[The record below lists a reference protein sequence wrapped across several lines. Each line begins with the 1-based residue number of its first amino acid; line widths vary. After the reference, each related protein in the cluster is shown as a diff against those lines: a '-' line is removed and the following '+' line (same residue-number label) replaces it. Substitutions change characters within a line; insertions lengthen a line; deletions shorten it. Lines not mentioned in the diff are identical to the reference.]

1 VHAARPGGIR
11 RGLLRAV
18 AVAILILLI
27 GATYQGVTTALE
39 RRRFP
44 HPGRMVRATDH
55 QLHIDCTGEGSPTV
69 VLEAPAA
76 AMSAAW
82 GWIQSELE
90 HQTRVC
96 SYDRSGMG
104 WSEWGPRPYDPSRV
118 PEELEALLRNSNE
131 RAPYVIVGHGLGA
144 AFARLFA
151 SRYPMEVR
159 AVVLIDVPKAG
170 AGSKVRPLLAASPW
184 LARAAFLRA
193 SPALARR
200 ARGLPG
206 AAAGEMRSFLNRP
219 DHLTRAAIEVAQ
231 WDHTVQLA
239 ESAAM
244 GDVPLVTV
252 DITGSDPLAFLSDRQ
267 AANQAVAT
275 ISRVLAR

>member
-1 VHAARPGGIR
+1 MR
-11 RGLLRAV
+11 RAVLRAA

-44 HPGRMVRATDH
+44 HPGRMVRSTDH
-55 QLHIDCTGEGSPTV
+55 QLHIYCTGEGAPTV

-76 AMSAAW
+76 AMSGAW
-82 GWIQSELE
+82 GWIQPELE

-96 SYDRSGMG
+96 SYDRSGLG
-104 WSEWGPRPYDPSRV
+104 WSEWGPRPYDPARV
-118 PEELEALLRNSNE
+118 PEELEALLRNSGE

-144 AFARLFA
+144 AFAKLFA
-151 SRYPMEVR
+151 SRYPMETR
-159 AVVLIDVPKAG
+159 AVVLIDVPKPG
-170 AGSKVRPLLAASPW
+170 AASNVRRLLAASPW
-184 LARAAFLRA
+184 LARAGFLRA
-193 SPALARR
+193 SPVLARR

-206 AAAGEMRSFLNRP
+206 TAGGEMRSFLNRP

-239 ESAAM
+239 ASATVA
-244 GDVPLVTV
+244 DVPVVTV
-252 DITGSDPLAFLSDRQ
+252 DITGGGPIAFVSDRQ
-267 AANQAVAT
+267 RAFQALAT
-275 ISRVLAR
+275 ISSLLAR

>member
-1 VHAARPGGIR
+1 MAARPGAMR
-11 RGLLRAV
+11 RWLLRATAIV
-18 AVAILILLI
+18 ILILLI

-44 HPGRMVRATDH
+44 HPGRMVRSTDH
-55 QLHIDCTGEGSPTV
+55 QLHIYCTGEGSPTV

-76 AMSAAW
+76 GMSAAW
-82 GWIQSELE
+82 GWVQPELE

-96 SYDRSGMG
+96 SYDRSGLG
-104 WSEWGPRPYDPSRV
+104 WSEWGPQPYDPARV
-118 PEELEALLRNSNE
+118 PEELEALMRNSGE

-151 SRYPMEVR
+151 SRYPRETR
-159 AVVLIDVPKAG
+159 AVVLIDVPQPG
-170 AGSKVRPLLAASPW
+170 AASKMRRLLTAAPW

-193 SPALARR
+193 SPVLARR

-206 AAAGEMRSFLNRP
+206 TAGGEMRSFLNRP

-231 WDHTVQLA
+231 WDHTVELA
-239 ESAAM
+239 ESVPV
-244 GDVPLVTV
+244 GDVRVITV
-252 DITGSDPLAFLSDRQ
+252 DIAGSDPLAFLSNRPRAFQ
-267 AANQAVAT
+267 ALAT
-275 ISRVLAR
+275 ISPALVR